1 VNLLRLAHVGR
12 AALRALAAEGDVV
25 RRGILSVVRLVLP
38 GTVGRVL
45 GWSAVMAVTGA
56 FLWGSPVSPLAMWR
70 ADLLLGSGH
79 PYQAALTYDAIAS
92 YNPMPG
98 LRAEAMRRSALTWS
112 VELAL
117 PREARRRLES
127 LLREPMSPQDR
138 AVVLERVGHLY
149 LEEDRPLDAARRLR
163 EAHDIAPDA
172 DGAEMR
178 LMRSARAAAAGGDS
192 RDADQSL
199 RRLGRIHPAWQAKA
213 DLARADLALGDGH
226 PAVALGLY
234 ERAAEGTTDPDEAS
248 VARLGVATCLERL
261 GQLDQALAALDAAGL
276 PPEVRASRER
286 SIQERAALR

>member
-1 VNLLRLAHVGR
+1 
-12 AALRALAAEGDVV
+12 
-25 RRGILSVVRLVLP
+25 
-38 GTVGRVL
+38 
-45 GWSAVMAVTGA
+45 MAVTGA
-56 FLWGSPVSPLAMWR
+56 FLAGSPGSPLAMWR
-70 ADLLLGSGH
+70 ADLLLGSGR
-79 PYQAALTYDAIAS
+79 PYQAALVYDAIAA

-98 LRAEAMRRSALTWS
+98 LRVEAMRRSALTWS

-117 PREARRRLES
+117 PREARRRLEA
-127 LLREPMSPQDR
+127 LLREPMAPEER

-192 RDADQSL
+192 RGADQSL
-199 RRLGRIHPAWQAKA
+199 RRLGSIHPEWQAKA

-226 PAVALGLY
+226 PGVALGLY
-234 ERAAEGTTDPDEAS
+234 ERAAEGTDDPDEAA

-261 GQLDQALAALDAAGL
+261 GQLDKALAALDAAGL